1 MRRRAVVAVLVVS
14 LAFGA
19 AAQMRAMRANGGSNG
34 RTAQGYLG
42 VDVRD
47 LSDEELNQLKIKDVR
62 GAEIIRLDHDGPACK
77 AGVREHDVVLQM
89 DGRSIEGREQF
100 RRLLHDESAGHV
112 VALVI
117 LRDGQQQTLRATMA
131 NREEVERQAW
141 EQHIAVV
148 DPEGPPPPLPAG
160 VAPTGPGGNG
170 REGLG
175 FLHGGSGAVEPP
187 AGKSR
192 GFLGTMLGAPY
203 IGAIV
208 EPIGPQLGEFFGVPS
223 GVGLLVKS
231 VETNSPASDAG
242 LRAGDVVLKANQ
254 MRMVTENDWTKSLHE
269 NKGRPMPVL
278 VLREKKEQTLTLTP
292 DTKRKA
298 SLTRPARA
306 GSAADGRLTGL
317 DFL

>member
-1 MRRRAVVAVLVVS
+1 MRRKAVVAVLVVS

-19 AAQMRAMRANGGSNG
+19 SARVWAMRASGGVNG
-34 RTAQGYLG
+34 RVAQGYLG

-47 LSDEELNQLKIKDVR
+47 LNDDELNQLKIKDVR

-89 DGRSIEGREQF
+89 DGRPVEGREQF
-100 RRLLHDESAGHV
+100 RRLLHEEQAGHV
-112 VALVI
+112 VVLVI

-148 DPEGPPPPLPAG
+148 DPDGTPAAPPAVEVPH
-160 VAPTGPGGNG
+160 GPGGHV

-175 FLHGGSGAVEPP
+175 FLHGGSAAGEPQ

-192 GFLGTMLGAPY
+192 SFLGTMLGAPY

-208 EPIGPQLGEFFGVPS
+208 EPVGPQLGEFFGVPS

-231 VETNSPASDAG
+231 VDASSPAADAG

-254 MRMVTENDWTKSLHE
+254 MSMSTENDWTKSLHE

-278 VLREKKEQTLTLTP
+278 VLREKKEQTLTVTP
-292 DTKRKA
+292 DARRKA
-298 SLTRPARA
+298 SLQLPAA
-306 GSAADGRLTGL
+306 GGTDQEARLSGMDL
-317 DFL
+317 L